1 MNRKLTLDMDALS
14 VASFDTGAAAAEVR
28 GTVNA
33 REKERPCRWSEP
45 FSCPATVHTCASFDV
60 SCRDEG

>member
-1 MNRKLTLDMDALS
+1 MKHKLTLDVDTLA
-14 VASFDTGAAAAEVR
+14 VASFEAGGGAEAR

-33 REKERPCRWSEP
+33 REEKERPCPWSEP

-60 SCRDEG
+60 SCRVAG